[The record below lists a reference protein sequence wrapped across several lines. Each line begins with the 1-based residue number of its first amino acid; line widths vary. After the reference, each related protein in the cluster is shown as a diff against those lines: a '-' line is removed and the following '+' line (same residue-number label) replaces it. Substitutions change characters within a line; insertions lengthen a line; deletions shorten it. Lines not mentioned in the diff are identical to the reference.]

1 MSNQPDSDN
10 ISHNSSNDTEQT
22 DFTLAYCP
30 ICQTTGRKDHIC
42 SECDKKDIT
51 YSIPVVPDETPNS
64 ENHED
69 ENFDIETQDDS
80 DKDDQEDMESNSQN
94 HDNIEDFLNYD
105 MTEEIKSSK
114 SSETSE

>member
-10 ISHNSSNDTEQT
+10 ISHNSSNDTELT

-30 ICQTTGRKDHIC
+30 ICQTTGRKDHMC

-51 YSIPVVPDETPNS
+51 YSIPVVPDETTNS

-105 MTEEIKSSK
+105 TTEEIKSSK